1 MARIGRLD
9 HEGGLAQRGAPGL
22 LAGFVLAAFV
32 LLAAG
37 ATIYDVGKWLA
48 IW

>member
-9 HEGGLAQRGAPGL
+9 HEGGLAQRGALALLVGL
-22 LAGFVLAAFV
+22 VLAAFV

-37 ATIYDVGKWLA
+37 ATVYDIGKWLA